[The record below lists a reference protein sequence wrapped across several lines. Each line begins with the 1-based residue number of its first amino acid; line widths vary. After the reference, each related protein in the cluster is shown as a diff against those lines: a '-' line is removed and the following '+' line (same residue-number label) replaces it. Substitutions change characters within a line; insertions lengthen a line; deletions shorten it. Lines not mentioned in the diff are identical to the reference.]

1 MRPLR
6 LGSLPETLRDEIR
19 RARQVR
25 GWSQAELGRQAG
37 LTQRHVSA
45 IETGRLVP
53 RFDTTLDL
61 LRCLGLD
68 IIVVPRAMVPM
79 MIALARGE
87 DPDRPLYAVD
97 GDEDE
102 DAT

>member
-1 MRPLR
+1 M
-6 LGSLPETLRDEIR
+6 
-19 RARQVR
+19 A
-25 GWSQAELGRQAG
+25 
-37 LTQRHVSA
+37 
-45 IETGRLVP
+45 
-53 RFDTTLDL
+53 
-61 LRCLGLD
+61 
-68 IIVVPRAMVPM
+68 PM